1 MEPLKNMYHPAM
13 LKQVGMVIENTFA
26 GFSERKF
33 VKDVLADNWDKLELK
48 QRVRRISNSLH
59 QQMPG
64 KFADDIST
72 LLRITEALHTYA
84 GRDNTFEYIF
94 LADYVEQYGLGH
106 PKLAFDAMERITVL
120 ASCEYAVRPYI
131 MADQASSL
139 ARMNEWTRHPHA
151 SVRRLASEGCRPR
164 LPWGIA
170 LPSLKKQPAPVLP
183 ILEALKDDESEFVR
197 RSVANN
203 LNDIA
208 KDNPSVVKSIAA
220 RWAGHSRERDKILKH
235 GCRTL
240 LKKGDAEVLSLFGVA
255 DNAACR
261 VSQFEV
267 ATPSVIIGGQLE
279 FSFSIVNMGD
289 VDAAV
294 RIEYEIVYAKAG
306 GKTGRKIF
314 KISEREI
321 GAGAEISFTRRQSF
335 ADMTT
340 RKHYAGAHTIAVVV
354 NGVAKASGQFMVLNQ

>member
-26 GFSERKF
+26 GFSAKKF
-33 VKDVLADNWDKLELK
+33 VHDVLADNWDRLELK
-48 QRVRRISNSLH
+48 RRVRRISDSLH
-59 QQMPG
+59 QQMSG
-64 KFADDIST
+64 KFADDVSS
-72 LLRITEALHTYA
+72 LLRITEALHAHA

-106 PKLAFDAMERITVL
+106 PKLAFNAMERITIL

-131 MADQASSL
+131 IADQASSL
-139 ARMNEWTRHPHA
+139 AIMHEWTRHPHA

-164 LPWGIA
+164 LPWGVA

-183 ILEALKDDESEFVR
+183 ILEALKDDKSEFVR

-220 RWAGHSRERDKILKH
+220 KWVGHSRERDKILKH

-240 LKKGDAEVLSLFGVA
+240 LKKGDADVLGLFGVA
-255 DNAACR
+255 DNAACI
-261 VSQFEV
+261 VSHFEII
-267 ATPSVIIGGQLE
+267 TPLVRIGDQLE
-279 FSFSIVNMGD
+279 FSFSIANTGNA
-289 VDAAV
+289 DAAV
-294 RIEYEIVYAKAG
+294 RIEYEIGYVKAG
-306 GKTGRKIF
+306 DKKGRKIF
-314 KISEREI
+314 KISEREVA
-321 GAGAEISFTRRQSF
+321 AGAEISFTRRQSF

-340 RKHYAGAHTIAVVV
+340 RKHYAGAHTLAVVV
-354 NGVAKASGQFMVLNQ
+354 NGVAKASGQFMVRSR